1 MYCGVHATLLVFSSL
16 YLPLSAAGRG
26 CQEKSLFTEKVR
38 SFVLSTSTEERAG
51 IERRAEER
59 RREDACIKM
68 RSDGRVSRRGRGRR
82 VVGRSNRAKERKS
95 QPTAPALA
103 LRPSAFRRAAHG
115 PSNAPEG
122 RCAWCVSCV
131 AHESGGR
138 VLKVEMREQTRTTTA
153 RRRKSGGE
161 LRRTGNICGGMAA
174 TAISG

>member
-1 MYCGVHATLLVFSSL
+1 MNVEFTQLCWYSLLFIFLSVSAGVKRNHYLL
-16 YLPLSAAGRG
+16 
-26 CQEKSLFTEKVR
+26 R
-38 SFVLSTSTEERAG
+38 SFVLSTEERAG
-51 IERRAEER
+51 IERRGEDR

-95 QPTAPALA
+95 QPTAPAFA

-161 LRRTGNICGGMAA
+161 WRRTGNICVGMAA
-174 TAISG
+174 TAIIG